1 MQVSPVTV
9 SRPSRRTAA
18 PPCLP
23 LGVKDSLKE
32 DRRLFA
38 LGAFALDFGFWL
50 LGFWLFGVGG
60 FWKGKGLLKGNC

>member
-32 DRRLFA
+32 DRRLLLQRLFA
-38 LGAFALDFGFWL
+38 F
-50 LGFWLFGVGG
+50 
-60 FWKGKGLLKGNC
+60 